1 MARFLLRVGCL
12 IFNYPQTQLMT
23 NQEFTAKSLQF
34 KNLLFSYALRLTRSR
49 QDAEDLVQETSIKA
63 YRYRDRFAP
72 GTNYKSW
79 ICTIMRNTFINN
91 YRKRKS
97 RNHIN
102 QPVEDFSF
110 ALESQN
116 AIPNEAEHN
125 LRMKSYLKVIKN
137 LKDIYSIPFMMFYQ
151 GFEYQEIAEQLN
163 IPIGTVKSRIFVARQ
178 KLKQKISRPV
188 AA

>member
-1 MARFLLRVGCL
+1 
-12 IFNYPQTQLMT
+12 MT
-23 NQEFTAKSLQF
+23 NQEFTIKTQQF
-34 KNLLFSYALRLTRSR
+34 KNLLFSYALRLTQSR
-49 QDAEDLVQETSIKA
+49 QDAEDLVQETTIKA
-63 YRYRDRFAP
+63 YRYRESFTA

-97 RNHIN
+97 RMHIN
-102 QPVEDFSF
+102 QPVEEFSY

-125 LRMKSYLKVIKN
+125 LRMKSYIETISSLKE
-137 LKDIYSIPFMMFYQ
+137 IYSVPFMLFYQ
-151 GFEYQEIAEQLN
+151 GYEYQEIAEQLN
-163 IPIGTVKSRIFVARQ
+163 VPIGTVKSRIFVARQ
-178 KLKQKISRPV
+178 QLKQKIKNPV

>member
-1 MARFLLRVGCL
+1 
-12 IFNYPQTQLMT
+12 MT
-23 NQEFTAKSLQF
+23 NQEFTAKAHQF

-63 YRYRDRFAP
+63 FRYRDRFTP

-91 YRKRKS
+91 YRRNKS
-97 RNHIN
+97 RKHIN
-102 QPVEDFSF
+102 QPVEEFSY
-110 ALESQN
+110 ALESQS

-125 LRMKSYLKVIKN
+125 LRMKRLIKTIKS
-137 LKDIYSIPFMMFYQ
+137 LRDIYSVPFMMFYQ
-151 GFEYQEIAEQLN
+151 GFEYQEIADRLS

-178 KLKQKISRPV
+178 KLKAKISHPV